1 MAAVMR
7 RHDWPERLAA
17 FLEERRNVRFRWG
30 ENDCVLFA
38 ADAVQAMTG
47 VDLAAPWRGQWDSR
61 ASATDALGRAG
72 GLLAAVDMILPAYD
86 SPTMAGRGDLAA
98 FATRGRIGLAVCV
111 GAQAIAPSALGW
123 QARPMGDALAAWRV

>member
-7 RHDWPERLAA
+7 RQDWPERLAA
-17 FLEERRNVRFRWG
+17 FLEERRAERFEWG
-30 ENDCVLFA
+30 RNDCVLFA

-61 ASATDALGRAG
+61 ASAVDALGRAG

-86 SPTMAGRGDLAA
+86 SPLMAGRGDVVA
-98 FATRGRIGLAVCV
+98 FATRGRLGLAVCV
-111 GAQAIAPSALGW
+111 GTDAVAPSALGW
-123 QARPMGDALAAWRV
+123 QPRPMAEALVGWRV